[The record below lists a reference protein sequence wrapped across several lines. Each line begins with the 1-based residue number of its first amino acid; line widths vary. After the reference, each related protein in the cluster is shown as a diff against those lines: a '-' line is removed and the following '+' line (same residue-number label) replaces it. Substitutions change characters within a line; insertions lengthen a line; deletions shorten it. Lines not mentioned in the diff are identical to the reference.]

1 MSTSTSI
8 ANTPHDPVA
17 PETVTQ
23 IAIPSVASRDAHER
37 KGAASP
43 LEDWPLYVAVFM
55 GGCLGTAL
63 RYGLSLLLP
72 RPVADAGLLS
82 AFHTAT
88 FVANMCAC
96 FIYSWLTMMLAQSV
110 WISKRTRSLVSHG
123 VGMGMCGGFS
133 TLSALV
139 VEELMAT
146 RGGNLAGAVAYGLVS
161 FVCGVAV
168 VFAGVRL
175 ALAMTAKR
183 QAAQVQETVRRQTTV
198 EEADAA
204 AEAFL
209 AAHPA
214 DPAPVRVKTR
224 PWVAPEITLQE
235 TAAQGEGAGDGDAD
249 DVTAIDAN
257 DIAARPGVTGGAST
271 IAVQPLEAEPELE
284 PEPVPEP
291 EPEPVPEPEPD
302 TDEIPSVAAS
312 EPTAPSDPAPQ
323 SEPTAPV
330 VIPQVVDT
338 PGDAP
343 SFDRIVRVANT
354 QRDDEQQADV
364 TDDAGTSDAADLDAT
379 ADAADLAQTPSPE
392 TASTLSPSSFGA
404 DMREEAA

>member
-43 LEDWPLYVAVFM
+43 LEDWPLYVVVFV

-72 RPVADAGLLS
+72 RPVADAGFLS

-110 WISKRTRSLVSHG
+110 WISRRTRSLVSHG

-235 TAAQGEGAGDGDAD
+235 TAAQGAGDGDAD
-249 DVTAIDAN
+249 AGANDVAGIDAD
-257 DIAARPGVTGGAST
+257 DIAARSGVTGGAST
-271 IAVQPLEAEPELE
+271 IAVQPLEAEPE
-284 PEPVPEP
+284 PVL
-291 EPEPVPEPEPD
+291 EPEPD
-302 TDEIPSVAAS
+302 TDEIPSVVAS

-330 VIPQVVDT
+330 VIPQVVDD
-338 PGDAP
+338 PGGDAP

-354 QRDDEQQADV
+354 QRDDEQQTDAA
-364 TDDAGTSDAADLDAT
+364 DDAGTSDAADLDAT

-392 TASTLSPSSFGA
+392 TASTPSPSSFGA